1 LSKLVISYKD
11 AGYSTFQFRAS
22 CFDNNIGTDNRLTV
36 KRNGL
41 RNLNRFV
48 VQASLY
54 VSAGKACSLAG
65 SGRMPIHT
73 VDQIELKGKRVFIRV
88 DFNVPQDDKNHI
100 TDDTRILLSLPTIR
114 FVSEAGGRVI
124 LASHLGRPKGKKDL
138 KFSLAP
144 VAERLSQ
151 RLGEKVAFAADCI
164 GDEVQKQIGGMKEG
178 EILLLENLR
187 FHPEEEKNEEAFSKA
202 LASLCDVYVNDAFG
216 AAHRAHASTEGMT
229 RFVESV
235 AAGFLMMK
243 EVESLEKALVTPQK
257 PYVAIL
263 GGAKVS
269 DKMGVIQNLL
279 DRVTTLLIGGG
290 MAYTFLKAEGFQ
302 VGKSLVEEDQIG
314 FSLNL
319 LKKAKK
325 EIKFLLPSDHVAA
338 ERMDAHAKR
347 QIVKNDKIPS
357 GWICLDIG
365 PETVETFSKEIQSA
379 KTVVWNGP
387 MGVFEMEPF
396 SQGTFAMAKAIANS
410 SAFSIVG
417 GGDSVAA
424 VNQAGVADRIS
435 HISTGGGASLEFL
448 EGKKLPGIE
457 ALRRG

>member
-1 LSKLVISYKD
+1 
-11 AGYSTFQFRAS
+11 
-22 CFDNNIGTDNRLTV
+22 
-36 KRNGL
+36 
-41 RNLNRFV
+41 
-48 VQASLY
+48 
-54 VSAGKACSLAG
+54 
-65 SGRMPIHT
+65 MPICT

-88 DFNVPQDDKNHI
+88 DFNVPQDEKNNI

-114 FVSEAGGRVI
+114 FVSEAGGKVI
-124 LASHLGRPKGKKDL
+124 LASHLGRPKGKRDP

-144 VAERLSQ
+144 AAERLSQ
-151 RLGEKVAFAADCI
+151 LLGKKVAFATDCI
-164 GDEVQKQIGGMKEG
+164 GEEVQRQIGGMKEG

-187 FHPEEEKNEEAFSKA
+187 FHPEEEKNEEIFSKA

-229 RFVESV
+229 RFVKVV

-243 EVESLEKALVTPQK
+243 EIQSLEKALVNPQK

-269 DKMGVIQNLL
+269 DKIGVIQNLL
-279 DRVTTLLIGGG
+279 DKVTTLLIGGG
-290 MAYTFLKAEGFQ
+290 MAYTFLKAEGFE

-319 LKKAKK
+319 LERAEKK
-325 EIKFLLPSDHVAA
+325 IKFLLPSDHIAA
-338 ERMDAHAKR
+338 ERMNIEARRA
-347 QIVKNDKIPS
+347 IVKNDKIPS
-357 GWICLDIG
+357 GWVCLDIG
-365 PETVETFSKEIQSA
+365 PETVKTFSEEIKSA
-379 KTVVWNGP
+379 KTIVWNGP

-396 SQGTFAMAKAIANS
+396 SRGTFAIAKAIASS

-424 VNQAGVADRIS
+424 VNKAGVADRIS

-457 ALRRG
+457 ALKRE